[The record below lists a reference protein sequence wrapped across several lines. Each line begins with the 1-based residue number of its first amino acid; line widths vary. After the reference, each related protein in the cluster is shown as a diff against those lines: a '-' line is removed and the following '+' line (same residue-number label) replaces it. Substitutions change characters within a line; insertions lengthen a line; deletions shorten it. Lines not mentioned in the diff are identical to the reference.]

1 MNNKNRRART
11 YTFTCQTWWA
21 FVVWWMVDKVMN
33 KVTYKRTNLEEKVN
47 NKMQICITKRKSHK
61 NVWGLDIMQMEKN
74 EQWIM
79 WWRRVNSVM

>member
-1 MNNKNRRART
+1 
-11 YTFTCQTWWA
+11 
-21 FVVWWMVDKVMN
+21 MVDKVMN

-74 EQWIM
+74 EQ
-79 WWRRVNSVM
+79 